1 MSEEDVKESV
11 NPTLEEVDEREAK
24 KQLLEARKK
33 EAEAKKLAKETE
45 KKSRKEKK
53 SEGSGENVDK
63 KGRFTLRKDSADV
76 EKEKIASTLKQSSE
90 GAALLNR
97 REIPIAGFD
106 LLNGAFKTS
115 ARMRFIS
122 IVIVTALLGA
132 ELLLAGL
139 GFNASLQKNATE
151 NSIEEIR
158 KERITVVAAFGDA
171 TGIKGATE
179 TDIIERER
187 ELTKAVRTL
196 ALSQPDIATL
206 YTELKALDGLGV
218 TVSSITASRPSE
230 EKRLV
235 NANNDGPVKKAP
247 PGVVITI
254 QAQGLDFAQVVSWSK
269 RVQEI
274 TQLTDIVS
282 ERQGLK
288 ITVTAKLNTKYIPLT
303 GADLL
308 ASFGIPATI
317 EETATPKNDNTTSQP
332 EGSTDIN
339 KESGDGA

>member
-1 MSEEDVKESV
+1 MSEENNLKEER
-11 NPTLEEVDEREAK
+11 PLTQPDIDEREAR

-45 KKSRKEKK
+45 KKARLEKK
-53 SEGSGENVDK
+53 KENDSDVINK
-63 KGRFTLRKDSADV
+63 KGRFTLRKDSSDV
-76 EKEKIASTLKQSSE
+76 EKETIQSSIKQSSE

-97 REIPIAGFD
+97 REIPVAGFD
-106 LLNGAFKTS
+106 LLNGAFKAS

-122 IVIVTALLGA
+122 IVVVTSLLGA
-132 ELLLAGL
+132 ELLLFGL
-139 GFNASLQKNATE
+139 GLNSSLQRNGVEK
-151 NSIEEIR
+151 SIDDMR

-196 ALSQPDIATL
+196 AITQPDMATL
-206 YTELKALDGLGV
+206 FQELKSLDGLGV

-230 EKRLV
+230 EKKLV

-247 PGVVITI
+247 EGVVITI
-254 QAQGLDFAQVVSWSK
+254 QAQGVDFAQVVSWTK

-274 TQLTDIVS
+274 QQLSDVVS

-288 ITVTAKLNTKYIPLT
+288 ITVTAKLNSKYIPLT

-308 ASFGIPATI
+308 ASFGVPAEVVEATKPTTQSNNSTAPI
-317 EETATPKNDNTTSQP
+317 TEEGVTNP
-332 EGSTDIN
+332 
-339 KESGDGA
+339 